1 MAVGEYQ
8 WLSSW
13 FEDCDYEII
22 EIIKK
27 YGLPQEWNPDGK
39 YDPERYV
46 ETHVWRDRGI
56 LRREI

>member
-1 MAVGEYQ
+1 MVGECQ

-27 YGLPQEWNPDGK
+27 YGLPQEGK
-39 YDPERYV
+39 FCYK
-46 ETHVWRDRGI
+46 I
-56 LRREI
+56 KFLRLCSKINRLIHELRSKEK

>member
-1 MAVGEYQ
+1 MVGECQ

-27 YGLPQEWNPDGK
+27 VWSPTGGK
-39 YDPERYV
+39 Y
-46 ETHVWRDRGI
+46 ET
-56 LRREI
+56 LRSISSMQSLRNLYGGK